1 MEEIHQYAFNSM
13 SVHRTSYPTELWHPT
28 TEVQTFIHMD
38 INVSK
43 TSNGRKRK
51 ECRSNP
57 IMYNWNKIYI
67 GYILYSNYTSYDCS
81 CTLFSSFYS
90 MLCSCLPLL
99 SLYQKA
105 MSKEAIIRKSR
116 RIEKETHIPT
126 LHIKR
131 KNGIKKITVEWS
143 SLLICHLGSVKS
155 NSRNLRGDCHEPWV
169 DTWDRIQKNRK
180 MPFSYHPH

>member
-1 MEEIHQYAFNSM
+1 
-13 SVHRTSYPTELWHPT
+13 
-28 TEVQTFIHMD
+28 
-38 INVSK
+38 
-43 TSNGRKRK
+43 
-51 ECRSNP
+51 
-57 IMYNWNKIYI
+57 
-67 GYILYSNYTSYDCS
+67 
-81 CTLFSSFYS
+81 
-90 MLCSCLPLL
+90 
-99 SLYQKA
+99 

-180 MPFSYHPH
+180 MPFSYHTKLYEPTLIFIGDLCGPGETGMQSGFTNWFHRWFSLAREGWWAAQAWESGARCGAKKLISLASTLIIVRCTTYNLCFLM